1 MTRRAQLRRSLAG
14 VLVAGV
20 LAPALLGGCAQSVDP
35 IERLSRK
42 AAQKVGPHAK
52 RPSAETY
59 RRWGLPGPLAPAP
72 SPPAR
77 PPGAGAPG
85 AKRAGGKGTGAAG
98 AGGAGD
104 AAALPPVVDR
114 VRTTDKVVFLTFDD
128 GAEKEPRF
136 VDMVRELRLPVSL
149 FLTESVVGPGYAQF
163 ARLRAVGA
171 TVQNHTLHHPYL
183 PGMPYAGQR
192 AEICGQRDKVLAR
205 FGVRPRLFRP
215 PHNAYDGE
223 TVRAAASCGASAI
236 VLWRTPTPGTPL
248 HRGDILLSHANTTPA
263 LLRRIHAD
271 GLTVARLED
280 YL

>member
-1 MTRRAQLRRSLAG
+1 MTRRAQVRRSLAG

-42 AAQKVGPHAK
+42 AAQKVGPHVK

-59 RRWGLPGPLAPAP
+59 RRWGLPAPLAPAP

-77 PPGAGAPG
+77 PPTAGAPG
-85 AKRAGGKGTGAAG
+85 GKRAGAKGPGP
-98 AGGAGD
+98 GGGGD
-104 AAALPPVVDR
+104 SGDTALPPVVDR

-128 GAEKEPRF
+128 GAEKDPRF

-205 FGVRPRLFRP
+205 FGVRPRLLRP
-215 PHNAYDGE
+215 PHNAYDRE
-223 TVRAAASCGASAI
+223 TLRAAASCGASALI
-236 VLWRTPTPGTPL
+236 LWRPAAPDAPL
-248 HRGDILLSHANTTPA
+248 HRGDILLAHAESTPA
-263 LLRRIHAD
+263 LLRRIHAE